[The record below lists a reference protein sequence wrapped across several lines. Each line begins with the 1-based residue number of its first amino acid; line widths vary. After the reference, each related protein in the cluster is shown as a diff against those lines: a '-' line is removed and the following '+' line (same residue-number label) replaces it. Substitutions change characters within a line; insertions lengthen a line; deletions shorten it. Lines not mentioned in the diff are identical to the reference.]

1 MARGQRKIFWGLV
14 ALVPVAVAYGWRD
27 SRETKVATAA
37 TVAKTASLPPADGMI
52 QLQGGT
58 FLMGTPRPS
67 PDDQRPV
74 HRVVLAPFSLD
85 ATHVTN
91 REFAQFVADTDY
103 RTTAEE
109 RGESLLFDRK
119 QGNWQEVA
127 GVCWRHPTG
136 ADSSLAGKDNY
147 PVVHVSWYDAVAY
160 ATWANKRLPSEAEY
174 EFAARGGLSDAQFPW
189 GREFS
194 TGHQLQANYWQGKF
208 PLTNLEQDGYFAVAP
223 TKAFPANPYGL
234 YEMAG
239 NAASWCGDW
248 YAADAYGQSVGGK
261 TTGPETGT
269 ERVLRG
275 GSWAATDDK
284 GAGLHVGDRGHA
296 PPEQTSDRVGFR
308 CARDIVN

>member
-1 MARGQRKIFWGLV
+1 MAGSRHKWIWGLA
-14 ALVPVAVAYGWRD
+14 ALVPVGVAYGLRH
-27 SRETKVATAA
+27 SQETEVATAA
-37 TVAKTASLPPADGMI
+37 TVSRTATPTQADGMVR
-52 QLQGGT
+52 LAGGT

-74 HRVVLAPFSLD
+74 HRMVLAPFWID

-91 REFAQFVADTDY
+91 REFAEFAAETNY

-109 RGESLLFDRK
+109 RGWSLLFNRES
-119 QGNWQEVA
+119 GTWQETA
-127 GVCWRHPTG
+127 GICWRHPTG
-136 ADSSLAGKDNY
+136 PESSLAGRDGY

-160 ATWANKRLPSEAEY
+160 ATWANKRLPTEAEY

-194 TGHQLQANYWQGKF
+194 PDHQLQANYWQGKF

-223 TKAFPANPYGL
+223 TKVFPANPYGL
-234 YEMAG
+234 YDMAG
-239 NAASWCGDW
+239 NVASWCGDW
-248 YAADAYGQSVGGK
+248 YAADAYGQSVVGK

-275 GSWAATDDK
+275 GSWAATDEK
-284 GAGLHVGDRGHA
+284 GAGLHVGDRDHA
-296 PPEQTSDRVGFR
+296 PPEETSDCVGFR
-308 CARDIVN
+308 CARDVR